1 MLLLYFQVSLKKFF
15 FVSAYVKWVREQ
27 EKRRKESIQVSQCIS
42 TGFDLIRVSMNFYF
56 PSIERMCRC
65 WFLLFTFRQICS
77 SKLFFCSFFLLSFFA
92 GCHCC
97 YNVNGWKRHLRRN
110 LWNDSSWVSLSW
122 LVHLKEQKRHWI
134 YMCMH
139 EQEHPCINQRTTDRP
154 NEPTASIGERR
165 ATLMHTSH
173 VCMCLFGWL
182 SFFFSWFC
190 SYSCFA
196 THQHEQTHQCH
207 RCSYVQNDLSP
218 RWVYGSLEA
227 SDSTRNG

>member
-1 MLLLYFQVSLKKFF
+1 MSLFIFASPFAKY
-15 FVSAYVKWVREQ
+15 ALR
-27 EKRRKESIQVSQCIS
+27 
-42 TGFDLIRVSMNFYF
+42 
-56 PSIERMCRC
+56 
-65 WFLLFTFRQICS
+65 LLFS
-77 SKLFFCSFFLLSFFA
+77 VW
-92 GCHCC
+92 
-97 YNVNGWKRHLRRN
+97 YEWWHLRRN

-154 NEPTASIGERR
+154 NEPTANIGERR

-182 SFFFSWFC
+182 SFFFSCFC